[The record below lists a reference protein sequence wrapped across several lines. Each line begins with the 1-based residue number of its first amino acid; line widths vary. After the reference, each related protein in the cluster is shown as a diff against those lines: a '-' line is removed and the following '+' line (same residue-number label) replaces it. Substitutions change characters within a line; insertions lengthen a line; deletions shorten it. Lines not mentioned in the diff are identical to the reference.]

1 MSADPYYVAAWDD
14 PVGKIRAVEADR
26 AIWQDRALTAEAE
39 VARMEA
45 AGCSALAH
53 DLRGG
58 RVGARWLMRWLLG
71 GAA

>member
-1 MSADPYYVAAWDD
+1 MAADPYYVAAWDD
-14 PVGKIRAVEADR
+14 PIGRLRAAQAD
-26 AIWQDRALTAEAE
+26 AAHWKARALTAEAE

-58 RVGARWLMRWLLG
+58 RIGARWIYRLLG
-71 GAA
+71 VAA